1 MPKTPGCLRR
11 RKRACTV
18 SAALLST
25 FFGAASPARADEILV
40 YAAASLTDVL
50 EEIGKAWQT
59 ASGHTVLFNFGASS
73 DLGRQ
78 LRAGAPAD
86 VFFSADREQ
95 MDLVERAGRVGAAD
109 RAEILSNL
117 LVVVVPAGSKQAPR
131 TPPDLLGL
139 KRIALADPEAV
150 PAGVY
155 ARRWLESLGLW
166 EKLRERVVPTLNV
179 RAALAAVEAE
189 NADAAVVYRTDA
201 AVAKRARIAF
211 EVPREQGP
219 AIVYVVAP
227 LGGSKKPAARDFVR
241 HLGSPAARAAFEKN
255 GFVTLGGR

>member
-1 MPKTPGCLRR
+1 MCRYGSRLWRQ
-11 RKRACTV
+11 AWVCT
-18 SAALLST
+18 LLSLST
-25 FFGAASPARADEILV
+25 LLSIPSQARADEILV

-50 EEIGKAWQT
+50 EEIGKDWQAT
-59 ASGHTVLFNFGASS
+59 SGHKVLFNFGASS

-95 MDLVERAGRVGAAD
+95 MDLVERAGFVRAAD
-109 RAEILSNL
+109 RVELLSNV
-117 LVVVVPAGSKQAPR
+117 LVVVVPSASVASPR
-131 TPPDLLGL
+131 TAQHLLAL

-166 EKLRERVVPTLNV
+166 ERLRERVAPTLNV

-189 NADAAVVYRTDA
+189 NAEAAVVYRTDA
-201 AVAKRARIAF
+201 KMAKRARIAF

-219 AIVYVVAP
+219 AITYVVAP
-227 LGGSKKPAARDFVR
+227 VSRTTKTAAREFVR
-241 HLGSPAARAAFEKN
+241 HLASAASRAAFEEY

>member
-1 MPKTPGCLRR
+1 MSTARPVRR
-11 RKRACTV
+11 RRWLPLF
-18 SAALLST
+18 LLSGL
-25 FFGAASPARADEILV
+25 FAAASPARADEILV

-50 EEIGKAWQT
+50 EEIGRAWQT
-59 ASGHTVLFNFGASS
+59 ASGHAVLFNFGGSS

-95 MDLVERAGRVGAAD
+95 MDLVERAGLVGAAD
-109 RAEILSNL
+109 RVEILSNR
-117 LVVVVPAGSKQAPR
+117 LVVAVPARSTQPPR
-131 TPPDLLGL
+131 RPHDLLGL
-139 KRIALADPEAV
+139 RRIALADPEAV

-189 NADAAVVYRTDA
+189 NADAAIVYRTDA
-201 AVAKRARIAF
+201 AVGNRARVAF

-219 AIVYVVAP
+219 AITYVVAP
-227 LGGSKKPAARDFVR
+227 LARSKQPAAREFVR
-241 HLGSPAARAAFEKN
+241 HLGSAASRTAFEKH